1 MPCINNN
8 HRAFVCID
16 VFEKRRPVLLVAR
29 PDGDWC
35 MVCGDQHED
44 TDAFRVVGICHVLAD
59 DPTIEDTLD
68 LPQEWEAERLAVGSP
83 WIQRPIED

>member
-1 MPCINNN
+1 
-8 HRAFVCID
+8 
-16 VFEKRRPVLLVAR
+16 
-29 PDGDWC
+29 
-35 MVCGDQHED
+35 
-44 TDAFRVVGICHVLAD
+44 VGICHVLDD